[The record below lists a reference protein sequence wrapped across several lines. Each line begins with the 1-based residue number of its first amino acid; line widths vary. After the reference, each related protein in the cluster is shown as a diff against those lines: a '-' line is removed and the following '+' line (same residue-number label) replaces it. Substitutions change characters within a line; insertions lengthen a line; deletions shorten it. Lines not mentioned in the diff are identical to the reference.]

1 MKVLQVG
8 AGGFG
13 RTWLAALAGEPTAEQ
28 VALVDQDP
36 AALRDG
42 IPGYVD
48 LDEALRAAEP
58 DIAVVVVPP
67 DAHREVAERCLAAGV
82 PVLVEKPLAGTRAD
96 CEALIEAARR
106 ADRPLAVSQNYR
118 YRPVIET
125 ARRVLA
131 SGELGDIGQAQIDF
145 RIHHDFRGSFR
156 QRMEHPLILD
166 MAVHSFDLIRFV
178 TGLEMSD
185 VWARTWNPPWSQ
197 FEGDASALVLFA
209 MDSGA
214 RVAYTGS
221 WHPRGQFTD
230 WNCRWLIECSG
241 GYLTL
246 DRDVVKVYRGTDV
259 HHPGTAAQEE
269 IVPLVELERTDQ
281 AAVLVDFASAIR
293 DGRPAPTNAADN
305 LRTVEMVLAAVEAA
319 SL

>member
-106 ADRPLAVSQNYR
+106 ADRQLAVSQNYR

-178 TGLEMSD
+178 TGLEMSE

-197 FEGDASALVLFA
+197 FDGDASALVLFT

-246 DRDVVKVYRGTDV
+246 DRDVVKVYRGKDV

-281 AAVLVDFASAIR
+281 AAVLVDFAGAIR